1 MERDDELNNFL
12 TRIGMCLVP
21 CLFLL
26 AMFIAAMFV
35 SIKEKHD
42 GNDET
47 SQHLERCCDDCR
59 GAGDGCGR

>member
-1 MERDDELNNFL
+1 MERDELSNIL

-42 GNDET
+42 GDDK
-47 SQHLERCCDDCR
+47 SLQQQERCCDGCR
-59 GAGDGCGR
+59 EAGERCCR